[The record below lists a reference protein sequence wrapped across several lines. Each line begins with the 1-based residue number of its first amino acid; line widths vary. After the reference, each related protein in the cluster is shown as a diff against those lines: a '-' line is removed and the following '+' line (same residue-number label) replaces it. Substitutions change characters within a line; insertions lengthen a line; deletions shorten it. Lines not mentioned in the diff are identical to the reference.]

1 MFVYEI
7 SFSRNTQTTTMFQT
21 KRSQLKNQID
31 QDLAMVSSM
40 CYIIRGY
47 LKEFNKSISSNFVQS
62 SQTASP
68 QILHKASKS
77 QSSNMYRFNFQDY
90 KIKYTNIP
98 SDKSA
103 FENSFEGCRCLQ
115 SVTTLLLSHP
125 FVLLP
130 QELARKAHWPRNA
143 CSIFFYNFDLKKI
156 CFSKY
161 LAIYSQKRA
170 GRYVGLYI

>member
-21 KRSQLKNQID
+21 KRSHLKKQID
-31 QDLAMVSSM
+31 QDLAMVSNM

-47 LKEFNKSISSNFVQS
+47 LKEFNKFISWNFVQS

-68 QILHKASKS
+68 QILHKAFKS
-77 QSSNMYRFNFQDY
+77 QTSNMYRFNFQDY
-90 KIKYTNIP
+90 KIKYTNFL

-103 FENSFEGCRCLQ
+103 FENSSEGCRCLQ

-125 FVLLP
+125 FVLFP
-130 QELARKAHWPRNA
+130 QELARKVHWPRNA
-143 CSIFFYNFDLKKI
+143 CSIFFDNFDLKKI
-156 CFSKY
+156 RFSK
-161 LAIYSQKRA
+161 
-170 GRYVGLYI
+170 